1 MRCNPRKNGP
11 QPAGSVAL
19 LYAPTDRLAGLCRL
33 HAEEQAAAA
42 AATKAAAQEAAAVR
56 QSQQQEQAQ
65 ATAAAERLAASRLQA
80 ETTADA
86 AGRASHLPHVNGG
99 VAGHGPDPDG
109 IAQVRTKRLPRGRA
123 FASPAE
129 AEAPTFASSG
139 KRHAVIGPVASIRV
153 EIGACC
159 ALQPVGGRQR
169 ARDPFRRRLHGRGQA
184 QGSTLVR
191 RTTQRAASLRW
202 RLKSS
207 AVFVAGR

>member
-1 MRCNPRKNGP
+1 MLRL
-11 QPAGSVAL
+11 ALGSVAL

-99 VAGHGPDPDG
+99 VAVAWP
-109 IAQVRTKRLPRGRA
+109 RT
-123 FASPAE
+123 
-129 AEAPTFASSG
+129 
-139 KRHAVIGPVASIRV
+139 
-153 EIGACC
+153 
-159 ALQPVGGRQR
+159 
-169 ARDPFRRRLHGRGQA
+169 
-184 QGSTLVR
+184 
-191 RTTQRAASLRW
+191 
-202 RLKSS
+202 
-207 AVFVAGR
+207 